1 MQWNLILSFLKLSL
15 HIFLFFYFPLA
26 FSQNFTVSGTLVN
39 ESNEPIA
46 YANVLLFKSVVEDLN
61 ISSGFDKP
69 IGTTTDEKG
78 YFKFDD
84 LGGWGYALETS
95 FIGYKTTR
103 QQFQLSN
110 DIELNLTLKETME
123 NIGEVVITSK
133 RPTLKKEV
141 DRLIFNVA
149 DTALSEG
156 TILDVLRS
164 TPGVLIL
171 DNKISIKNT
180 MPTVY
185 INDRKVNL
193 SFGELTQ
200 LLESS
205 SANSIQKVEV
215 ITNPPAKYDAESG
228 AVLNIVMLKNLVTG
242 YRGNVFTN
250 YTQGIFPRYNAG
262 INQFY
267 KTKKIN
273 VNVNYGFTRNK
284 IDRNSEDQI
293 NYMDDNGVYER
304 WNTKLD
310 RNTWSKTHNLNFN
323 FDFFIN
329 DKNTLSLSSNLL
341 FLPYFKYLTR
351 GKSMVFDEM
360 NDLGYHFDS
369 HNLSRDKKHN
379 LGFDLDFVHHFND
392 KSKLSFNSHVTEYDY
407 NRNQDVNSNYF
418 DENDAFDFST
428 AFNTKNNQSTTI
440 FTSQLDYELPMGEGA
455 SFSVGVK
462 SSHIEVISD
471 IIQFDVDTNT
481 NEQSLNIEN
490 TNNYHYDE
498 SIFAGYVSFSKRWE
512 KWNASAGVRVEQT
525 SIKGISI
532 TTNDKNTQDYL
543 ELFPTFNLSYR
554 LSEKTDVYANYKR
567 SIGRPGYKNLNPFN
581 FFLNDNTI
589 VSGNPK
595 LQPAFT
601 GHMTI
606 GTSISKF
613 TFEVY
618 HKEIKSN
625 ILELPLQN
633 NEENVI
639 VYSPANLKKTKE
651 FGVDFITSF
660 DMLKNWSVYF
670 LTSFYNV
677 QDESIID
684 EIPLKRSQWSNYSTL
699 SNSFSFLKDKS
710 LSANLSLIYSS
721 KNQYGFRITE
731 RRLTS
736 NLSIKKKVLKTKG
749 VISLSVADLFDTQD
763 YEITSKYANQDNF
776 NLTDLDTRRIRLGF
790 NYKFGNT
797 NLKTNARTKSTNE
810 RDRLNN

>member
-1 MQWNLILSFLKLSL
+1 MKLSL
-15 HIFLFFYFPLA
+15 HIFLFLCSPFV
-26 FSQNFTVSGTLVN
+26 FSQNFTISGTLIN
-39 ESNEPIA
+39 ESDEPIA
-46 YANVLLFKSVVEDLN
+46 YANILLFKSTVEDLN

-69 IGTTTDEKG
+69 IGTTTDENG
-78 YFKFDD
+78 YFEFEDMGK
-84 LGGWGYALETS
+84 WGYALEAS
-95 FIGYKTTR
+95 FIGYERTR
-103 QQFQLSN
+103 KQFQLFS
-110 DIELNLTLKETME
+110 DVELSLILKEKTE
-123 NIGEVVITSK
+123 NLGEVVVTSK

-149 DTALSEG
+149 NTALSEG
-156 TILDVLRS
+156 TILDVLQS

-171 DNKISIKNT
+171 DNEISIKNT
-180 MPTVY
+180 APAVY

-193 SFGELTQ
+193 SSGELTQ

-205 SANSIQKVEV
+205 SANTIQKVEV

-228 AVLNIVMLKNLVTG
+228 AVLNIVMLKNLITG
-242 YRGNVFTN
+242 YRGNVFAN
-250 YTQGIFPRYNAG
+250 YTQGVFPRYNAG

-273 VNVNYGFTRNK
+273 VNVNYGFTKNK

-323 FDFFIN
+323 FDYLID

-351 GKSMVFDEM
+351 GKSVVFDEM
-360 NDLGYHFDS
+360 NDLDYHFDS

-379 LGFDLDFVHHFND
+379 LGFDFDFVHRFND
-392 KSKLSFNSHVTEYDY
+392 KSKLSFNSHVTKYDY

-418 DENDAFDFST
+418 DEDDVFDFST
-428 AFNTKNNQSTTI
+428 AFNTKNNQDTTI
-440 FTSQLDYELPMGEGA
+440 FTSQLDYELPMGESA
-455 SFSVGVK
+455 SFNAGAKLSR
-462 SSHIEVISD
+462 IEVVSD

-481 NEQSLNIEN
+481 NEQTLNTEN

-498 SIFAGYVSFSKRWE
+498 SIFAGYVSFAKRWE
-512 KWNASAGVRVEQT
+512 KWNASGGIRIEQT
-525 SIKGISI
+525 SIEGKSI
-532 TTNDKNTQDYL
+532 TTNERNTQDYV
-543 ELFPTFNLSYR
+543 ELFPTLNLSYR
-554 LSEKTDVYANYKR
+554 LSEKTDVYVNYKR
-567 SIGRPGYKNLNPFN
+567 SIGRPSYKKLNPFN

-589 VSGNPK
+589 VSGNPT

-601 GHMTI
+601 SHVTI

-618 HKEIKSN
+618 HKGGKSN
-625 ILELPLQN
+625 ILELPLQD

-639 VYSPANLKKTKE
+639 VSSHVNLKKTRE
-651 FGVDFITSF
+651 IGVDFITSF

-670 LTSFYNV
+670 LTSFYNI
-677 QDESIID
+677 QDESTID
-684 EIPLKRSQWSNYSTL
+684 EIQLKRNLWSNYTTL
-699 SNSFSFLKDKS
+699 NNSLSFLKDKS
-710 LSANLSLIYSS
+710 LSANLSLIYNG
-721 KNQYGFRITE
+721 KNQYGFRITK
-731 RRLTS
+731 RRLVS
-736 NLSIKKKVLKTKG
+736 RLSIKKKVFKTKG
-749 VISLSVADLFDTQD
+749 IFSLAISDLFDAQD
-763 YEITSKYANQDNF
+763 YEITSQYANQDNF
-776 NLTDLDTRRIRLGF
+776 NLTDLDTRYIRLGF

-797 NLKTNARTKSTNE
+797 NLKTNERIKSTNE